1 MSWATLPAVPLH
13 LDLEVWESSCSVPK
27 AARDTA
33 GPSTPLRSGR
43 DDNSVAA
50 GIDSTEQSFTS
61 QQNCHPDRAQRSG
74 GTCCISSPIM
84 GSRVNRSFL
93 LREPHE
99 VHPRHES

>member
-61 QQNCHPDRAQRSG
+61 QQNCHPDRSAAQWRDLLHLFPDHG
-74 GTCCISSPIM
+74 L
-84 GSRVNRSFL
+84 SRK
-93 LREPHE
+93 
-99 VHPRHES
+99 